1 MTLQTTPGDSGGP
14 ARTDLVETSDEADV
28 PSEEHERA
36 AKPSAE
42 PGEAATSALPAAST
56 TTPATA
62 GAGTPGGNPG
72 RRVPGWLGNSGTVAV
87 LSWLVATPVAI
98 LIPKVI
104 DRNPFSAGAST
115 IPLVA
120 AFLLIVGLFVL
131 ALRWSG
137 EAVAGLAAGLGA
149 AWTVLMLRSAL
160 NGTPFGFA
168 GLVGD
173 MGRMSAA
180 ATRYTT
186 TIASSDTLVHGLPSE
201 YPPFYAWLVGRASV
215 ILDVPAWRLL
225 ADAEVLFSS
234 AAVLAAFLLWRRLVG
249 SWVALAIAALTLA
262 TWSDPRKAFEVLTLA
277 IFVPWALEVFAR
289 PARRRMHW
297 LPAGVLG
304 GFIVITYQA
313 WMVYAAIGLIALIV
327 IAWRTEPDRW
337 AYLRRLGLIV
347 LVSFVVASWYIV
359 PFGWGTLTKG
369 GQSISDLYVS
379 GSLNSGLFPFLD
391 VNPLG
396 LLQLVGLVGLVWL
409 WRSVWWARPLML
421 LVISA
426 YGYRLISML
435 RYVLTQ
441 HTGFLHYTARLYG
454 VLLTI
459 AGVLVL
465 AHLAPIVLRRLR
477 LTPPRVAGAGLL
489 AIILA
494 WTATGFTNAWMPETG
509 SKYATMAHVEPL
521 PGGGYPTYAPKE
533 GRRSGFPITEVE
545 QAVEGVLGPNA
556 RPITIATDDRVFSF
570 LPWPGFIDNDRTAG
584 STLSR
589 WDDRFAEVQ
598 KLAGTKDP
606 AAFAAL
612 ADEMD
617 GFGPIQVF
625 VLSEM
630 PDGWGW
636 RSQRFDPEQFSSQY
650 WTVVDGLPRD
660 VVVAIRR

>member
-1 MTLQTTPGDSGGP
+1 MTLQTTPGESGRP
-14 ARTDLVETSDEADV
+14 IEADLIKPDEADV
-28 PSEEHERA
+28 STEDREPVTKPV
-36 AKPSAE
+36 AKPAE
-42 PGEAATSALPAAST
+42 PAESTGLVTGPAEPAGSGPVAAEAT
-56 TTPATA
+56 T
-62 GAGTPGGNPG
+62 G
-72 RRVPGWLGNSGTVAV
+72 RRVPGWLGNSGTIAL
-87 LSWLVATPVAI
+87 LSWLVGTPVAVG
-98 LIPKVI
+98 IPKVI

-115 IPLVA
+115 IPLAA
-120 AFLLIVGLFVL
+120 AFLLIIGVFLL
-131 ALRWSG
+131 ARRWSG
-137 EAVAGLAAGLGA
+137 EVAAGLAAGLGA

-201 YPPFYAWLVGRASV
+201 YPPFYAWLIGRASV
-215 ILDVPAWRLL
+215 LLDEPAWRLL
-225 ADAEVLFSS
+225 ADAEVIFSS

-249 SWVALAIAALTLA
+249 PWVALAISALTLA

-289 PARRRMHW
+289 PTRRRMHW
-297 LPAGVLG
+297 LPAGLLG

-359 PFGWGTLTKG
+359 PFGWASLTEG

-379 GSLNSGLFPFLD
+379 SSLNAGLFPFLD

-426 YGYRLISML
+426 YGYRLISMV

-441 HTGFLHYTARLYG
+441 HTGFMHYTARLYG

-465 AHLAPIVLRRLR
+465 AHLVPMVLRRLR
-477 LTPPRVAGAGLL
+477 LTPPRLAGAALL
-489 AIILA
+489 AVILA

-509 SKYATMAHVEPL
+509 SKYAISAHTEPL

-533 GRRSGFPITEVE
+533 GRRSGFPITQVE
-545 QAVEGVLGPNA
+545 QAVEEVLGPDA
-556 RPITIATDDRVFSF
+556 QPVTLSTDDRVFSF
-570 LPWPGFIDNDRTAG
+570 LPWPGFMDNDRTAG

-589 WDDRFAEVQ
+589 WDDRLAEV
-598 KLAGTKDP
+598 KELAATRDP
-606 AAFAAL
+606 AAFAAKAANL
-612 ADEMD
+612 GE
-617 GFGPIQVF
+617 FGGIQVF
-625 VLSEM
+625 VLSEQ
-630 PDGWGW
+630 PDGWAW
-636 RSQRFDPEQFSSQY
+636 RSQRFTPDQFSSQY
-650 WTVVDGLPRD
+650 WTVIDLD
-660 VVVAIRR
+660 NVVVAVRR

>member
-1 MTLQTTPGDSGGP
+1 MTLQTTPDGSAKPAGP
-14 ARTDLVETSDEADV
+14 ARPDQADESPEANVSTEDRNAADSTAAVEPAGT
-28 PSEEHERA
+28 
-36 AKPSAE
+36 
-42 PGEAATSALPAAST
+42 AATT
-56 TTPATA
+56 TTTTDAPAT
-62 GAGTPGGNPG
+62 TG
-72 RRVPGWLGNSGTVAV
+72 RRVPGWLGNGGTVAV
-87 LSWLVATPVAI
+87 LTWLVATPVAI
-98 LIPKVI
+98 LIPRLI

-115 IPLVA
+115 IPLAA
-120 AFLLIVGLFVL
+120 AFLLIIAVFVL

-137 EAVAGLAAGLGA
+137 EAVAGMAAGLGA

-173 MGRMSAA
+173 MGRMSASA
-180 ATRYTT
+180 ERYTT

-215 ILDVPAWRLL
+215 VLDEPAWRLL

-234 AAVLAAFLLWRRLVG
+234 LAVLAAFLMWRRLVG
-249 SWVALAIAALTLA
+249 PWVAVAISALTLI
-262 TWSDPRKAFEVLTLA
+262 TWSDPRKAFEVVTLA

-297 LPAGVLG
+297 LPAGILG

-313 WMVYAAIGLIALIV
+313 WMVYAAIGLITLIV

-359 PFGWGTLTKG
+359 PFGWATLTKG

-379 GSLNSGLFPFLD
+379 GSLNSDLFPFLN
-391 VNPLG
+391 VNPIG

-409 WRSVWWARPLML
+409 WRSVWWARPLL
-421 LVISA
+421 LLIISA
-426 YGYRLISML
+426 YGYRVLSMI

-441 HTGFLHYTARLYG
+441 HTGFMHYTARLYG
-454 VLLTI
+454 ILFTV
-459 AGVLVL
+459 AGILVV

-477 LTPPRVAGAGLL
+477 LTPPRLAGSALL
-489 AIILA
+489 AVVLA
-494 WTATGFTNAWMPETG
+494 WTAAGFTSTWMPESG
-509 SKYATMAHVEPL
+509 SKYAIMAHSEPL

-533 GRRSGFPITEVE
+533 GRRPGFPITEVE
-545 QAVEGVLGPNA
+545 QAVERELGPKA
-556 RPITIATDDRVFSF
+556 QPITLATDDRVFSF
-570 LPWPGFIDNDRTAG
+570 LPWPGFMDNDRTAG

-589 WDDRFAEVQ
+589 WDDRLDEVE
-598 KLAGTKDP
+598 KLASTRDP
-606 AAFAAL
+606 AAFAAK
-612 ADEMD
+612 AANVGE
-617 GFGPIQVF
+617 FGPIQVF
-625 VLSEM
+625 VLSEQ
-630 PDGWGW
+630 PDGWAW
-636 RSQRFDPEQFSSQY
+636 RSLRFTPDQFSTSD
-650 WTVVDGLPRD
+650 WTIVELPQN

>member
-1 MTLQTTPGDSGGP
+1 MTLQTTPDGSAKPAGP
-14 ARTDLVETSDEADV
+14 ARPDQADESPEANVSTEDRNAADSTAAVEPT
-28 PSEEHERA
+28 
-36 AKPSAE
+36 
-42 PGEAATSALPAAST
+42 GTTATSAAT
-56 TTPATA
+56 TADAPAT
-62 GAGTPGGNPG
+62 TG
-72 RRVPGWLGNSGTVAV
+72 RRVPGWLGNGGTVAV
-87 LSWLVATPVAI
+87 LTWLVATPVAI
-98 LIPKVI
+98 LIPRLI

-115 IPLVA
+115 IPLAA
-120 AFLLIVGLFVL
+120 AFLLIIAVFVL

-137 EAVAGLAAGLGA
+137 EAVAGMAAGLGA

-173 MGRMSAA
+173 MGRMSASA
-180 ATRYTT
+180 ERYTT

-215 ILDVPAWRLL
+215 VLDEPAWRLL

-234 AAVLAAFLLWRRLVG
+234 LAVLAAFLMWRRLVG
-249 SWVALAIAALTLA
+249 PWVAVAISALTLI

-297 LPAGVLG
+297 LPAGILG

-359 PFGWGTLTKG
+359 PFGWATLTKG

-379 GSLNSGLFPFLD
+379 GSLNSDLFPFLN
-391 VNPLG
+391 VNPIG

-409 WRSVWWARPLML
+409 WRSVWWARPLL
-421 LVISA
+421 LLIISA
-426 YGYRLISML
+426 YGYRVLSMI

-441 HTGFLHYTARLYG
+441 HTGFMHYTARLYG
-454 VLLTI
+454 ILFTV
-459 AGVLVL
+459 AGILVI

-477 LTPPRVAGAGLL
+477 LTPPRLAGSALL
-489 AIILA
+489 AVVLA
-494 WTATGFTNAWMPETG
+494 WTAAGFTSTWMPESG
-509 SKYATMAHVEPL
+509 SKYAIMAHSEPL

-533 GRRSGFPITEVE
+533 GRRPGFPITEVE
-545 QAVEGVLGPNA
+545 QAVERELGPKA
-556 RPITIATDDRVFSF
+556 QPITLATDDRVFSF
-570 LPWPGFIDNDRTAG
+570 LPWPGFMDNDRTAG

-589 WDDRFAEVQ
+589 WDDRLDEVE
-598 KLAGTKDP
+598 KLASTRDP
-606 AAFAAL
+606 AAFAAK
-612 ADEMD
+612 AANVGE
-617 GFGPIQVF
+617 FGPIQVF
-625 VLSEM
+625 VLSEQ
-630 PDGWGW
+630 PDGWAW
-636 RSQRFDPEQFSSQY
+636 RSLRFTPDQFSTSD
-650 WTVVDGLPRD
+650 WTIVELPQN